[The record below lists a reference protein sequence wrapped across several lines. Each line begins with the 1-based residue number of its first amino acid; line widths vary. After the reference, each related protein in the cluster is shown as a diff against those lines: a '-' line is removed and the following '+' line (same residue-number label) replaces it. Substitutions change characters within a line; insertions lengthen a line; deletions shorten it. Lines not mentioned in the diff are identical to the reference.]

1 MFVLFIPSAFIKL
14 KLNTNR
20 NIMENDKRLLITLTV
35 GEFVELNKSLT
46 REVNLSPS
54 NLQKH
59 GINKPD
65 IIYVD
70 QAVTLTGYTK
80 KTIYTKVSRLEIP
93 VVSFGRPLTF
103 SRKELNQWIKKG
115 RPSVAET
122 KADKFMNKKERK

>member
-35 GEFVELNKSLT
+35 GEFVKLNKSLT
-46 REVNLSPS
+46 REVNLNPS
-54 NLQKH
+54 DLQKH
-59 GINKPD
+59 GINKSD

-70 QAVTLTGYTK
+70 QAVALTGYTK

-122 KADKFMNKKERK
+122 KADKFMNKKGRK